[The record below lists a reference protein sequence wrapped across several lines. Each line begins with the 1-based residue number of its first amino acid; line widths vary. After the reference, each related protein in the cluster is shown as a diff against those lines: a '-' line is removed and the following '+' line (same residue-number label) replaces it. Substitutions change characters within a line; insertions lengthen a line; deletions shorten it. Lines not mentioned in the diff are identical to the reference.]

1 MWSVCQFHGQ
11 AQQPSKSRY
20 SSFYGNWVKD
30 MRVGQ
35 FIIIL
40 IVISMLKHC
49 NAVQFA
55 RMLTLECVCVCVCVF
70 VCVCV
75 CVRIG
80 DAVPLVDGMV
90 VSRRVL
96 GHLVRQTAV
105 NIFKRRQLDSELYV
119 VIITIL
125 FQVFHGNIYV
135 TVAKIDIMFVD
146 ICMLH

>member
-1 MWSVCQFHGQ
+1 MC
-11 AQQPSKSRY
+11 A
-20 SSFYGNWVKD
+20 
-30 MRVGQ
+30 
-35 FIIIL
+35 
-40 IVISMLKHC
+40 
-49 NAVQFA
+49 
-55 RMLTLECVCVCVCVF
+55 CVCL
-70 VCVCV
+70 CVCV